1 MIYGYLHQ
9 GSGAGNQLHR
19 MIATRIKALDLGV
32 DWRMIYSID
41 GSGKPEGF
49 KCKDFMEF
57 DQTKLL
63 YQIPHG
69 LFQRFDEKKVVEN
82 GVDIR
87 NVDPEFFFIEDGTII
102 EGEFQSENY
111 WQHREQE
118 VNQWLKVELLDMP
131 DDLCVIGYRGGEFA
145 VFPDLYLTKEYWEEA
160 IKLMKK
166 INPNMRFEVHTDDVH
181 AAHQMLDTLVPK
193 ITRFIH
199 DIGINWR
206 SARYAKY
213 AIIANSSFFI
223 LPRWLNKGV
232 TIAPRYWARRNT
244 KTWCLPQ
251 NFYSRFLYI

>member
-9 GSGAGNQLHR
+9 GSGAGNQLFR
-19 MIATRIKALDLGV
+19 MVATRVKAFDLGV
-32 DWRMIYSID
+32 DWRMIYNPD

-57 DQTKLL
+57 DENKILK
-63 YQIPHG
+63 YVGGG
-69 LFQRFDEKKVVEN
+69 LSIFNEKKIVEN
-82 GVDIR
+82 GVDTR
-87 NVDPEFFFIEDGTII
+87 SFDPEFNFIQDNTII
-102 EGEFQSENY
+102 DGELQDERY
-111 WQHREQE
+111 WMHREQE
-118 VNQWLKVELLDMP
+118 VNEWLKVEPLDMP
-131 DDLCVIGYRGGEFA
+131 DDLCVIGFRGGEFA

-160 IKLMKK
+160 IKRMRK

-181 AAHQMLDTLVPK
+181 AAHQTLDTLVPK

-206 SARYAKY
+206 SARYAKH

-223 LPRWLNKGV
+223 LPRWLNKGI
-232 TIAPRYWARRNT
+232 TISPRYWARRNT

-251 NFYSRFLYI
+251 NYYGRFSYI

>member
-102 EGEFQSENY
+102 EGEFQNE
-111 WQHREQE
+111 
-118 VNQWLKVELLDMP
+118 K
-131 DDLCVIGYRGGEFA
+131 
-145 VFPDLYLTKEYWEEA
+145 YLQNPK
-160 IKLMKK
+160 KK
-166 INPNMRFEVHTDDVH
+166 IRV
-181 AAHQMLDTLVPK
+181 
-193 ITRFIH
+193 
-199 DIGINWR
+199 
-206 SARYAKY
+206 Y
-213 AIIANSSFFI
+213 
-223 LPRWLNKGV
+223 
-232 TIAPRYWARRNT
+232 
-244 KTWCLPQ
+244 
-251 NFYSRFLYI
+251 